1 MNRVYHLKQKINA
14 NSPRN
19 YKRYGP
25 GNSPGRSPVPRL
37 NLKSIN
43 RVKNPSIE
51 IIETIFRLPKIQKK
65 CDIQFED
72 YNFIFKYHED
82 RKSIKLNYFNKTAP
96 GAGEL

>member
-1 MNRVYHLKQKINA
+1 MNRVYHLKQKINNP

-19 YKRYGP
+19 YKRY
-25 GNSPGRSPVPRL
+25 SPVPKL

-72 YNFIFKYHED
+72 HNFILKYHED
-82 RKSIKLNYFNKTAP
+82 RKSIKLNYFNKNGPA
-96 GAGEL
+96 AGEASEEL